1 MKNAIRSLIVALVS
15 VVMASA
21 APAKIRVAASLPDLA
36 SIAASV
42 GGDAV
47 EAFSIAR
54 SGANPH
60 FVEVLPSYMIR
71 VAKAQVYVKSGLG
84 LDQWADA
91 ILDGSRNGSIRV
103 VDASEGVRVLEKP
116 SGKVD
121 ASMGDV
127 HPQGNPHYWLDPE
140 NGIRIAANVR
150 DALKAADPARAARY
164 DAGYEAFRAEAEGR
178 IRALKA
184 RMAPLRG
191 AAIVTYHSSWPYFA
205 DAFGLRIVG
214 RVEPFPGIPPTARHL
229 ADLTGVIKSEKAR
242 ILIQEPYYPGKD
254 ADFLSRSAGIQVFR
268 FTPSCANE
276 AAGEYLKHFDMMADA
291 LLMTVKAVAP

>member
-1 MKNAIRSLIVALVS
+1 MNRFSLLVS
-15 VVMASA
+15 LLASALCAVGVSA
-21 APAKIRVAASLPDLA
+21 APARVRVAASLPDLA

-47 EAFSIAR
+47 EVFSIAR
-54 SGANPH
+54 PGANPH

-71 VAKAQVYVKSGLG
+71 VAKAEVYLKAGLG
-84 LDQWADA
+84 LDPWADA
-91 ILDGSRNGSIRV
+91 IVDGSRNGALRV
-103 VDASEGVRVLEKP
+103 VDASAGVRVLEKP

-121 ASMGDV
+121 ASQGHV
-127 HPQGNPHYWLDPE
+127 HPEGNPHYWLDPE
-140 NGIRIAANVR
+140 NGIRVAATVR

-164 DAGYEAFRAEAEGR
+164 DSGYAAFRAEAEAR
-178 IRALKA
+178 IRALRE

-191 AAIVTYHSSWPYFA
+191 AALVTYHSSWPYFA

-229 ADLTGVIKSEKAR
+229 AELAETIRAEKAA

-254 ADFLSRSAGIQVFR
+254 AEMLARKTGIRVFR
-268 FTPSCANE
+268 FAPSCEGTE
-276 AAGEYLKHFDMMADA
+276 AGAYLRHFETMADA
-291 LLMTVKAVAP
+291 LLKETAR

>member
-1 MKNAIRSLIVALVS
+1 MNRFSLLVS
-15 VVMASA
+15 LLASALCAVGVSA
-21 APAKIRVAASLPDLA
+21 APARVRVAASLPDLA

-47 EAFSIAR
+47 EVFSIAR
-54 SGANPH
+54 PGANPH

-71 VAKAQVYVKSGLG
+71 VAKAEVYLKAGLG
-84 LDQWADA
+84 LDPWADA
-91 ILDGSRNGSIRV
+91 IVDGSRNGALRV
-103 VDASEGVRVLEKP
+103 VDASAGVRVLEKP

-121 ASMGDV
+121 ASQGHV
-127 HPQGNPHYWLDPE
+127 HPEGNPHYWLDPE
-140 NGIRIAANVR
+140 NGIRVAATVR

-164 DAGYEAFRAEAEGR
+164 DSGYAAFRAEAEAR
-178 IRALKA
+178 IRALRE

-191 AAIVTYHSSWPYFA
+191 AALVTYHSSWPYFA

-229 ADLTGVIKSEKAR
+229 AELAEIIRAEKAA

-254 ADFLSRSAGIQVFR
+254 AEMLARKTGIRVFR
-268 FTPSCANE
+268 FAPSCEGTE
-276 AAGEYLKHFDMMADA
+276 AGAYLRHFETMADA
-291 LLMTVKAVAP
+291 LLKETAR

>member
-1 MKNAIRSLIVALVS
+1 MKNAILVS
-15 VVMASA
+15 AATLLAASLVSA

-54 SGANPH
+54 AGANPH

-71 VAKAQVYVKSGLG
+71 VAKAQVYVKVGLG

-91 ILDGSRNGSIRV
+91 IVEGSRNGSIRV
-103 VDASEGVRVLEKP
+103 VDASSGIRVLEKP
-116 SGKVD
+116 TGKVD

-127 HPQGNPHYWLDPE
+127 HPDGNPHYWLDPE
-140 NGIRIAANVR
+140 NGIRVAANIR

-164 DAGYEAFRAEAEGR
+164 DAGYEAFRAESEGR

-191 AAIVTYHSSWPYFA
+191 SAIVTYHSSWPYFA
-205 DAFGLRIVG
+205 DAFGLRVVG

-229 ADLTGVIKSEKAR
+229 ADLTATIKSEKVKV
-242 ILIQEPYYPGKD
+242 LIQEPYYPGKD
-254 ADFLSRSAGIQVFR
+254 ADLLARTTGVRVFR
-268 FTPSCANE
+268 FTPSCAGE
-276 AAGEYLKHFDMMADA
+276 SAGDYLRHFDEMADA
-291 LLMTVKAVAP
+291 LLKEVSP

>member
-1 MKNAIRSLIVALVS
+1 MNRFSLLVS
-15 VVMASA
+15 LLASALCAVGVSA
-21 APAKIRVAASLPDLA
+21 APARVRVAASLPDLA

-47 EAFSIAR
+47 EVFSIAR
-54 SGANPH
+54 PGANPH

-71 VAKAQVYVKSGLG
+71 VAKAEVYLKAGLG
-84 LDQWADA
+84 LDPWADA
-91 ILDGSRNGSIRV
+91 IVDGSRNGALRV
-103 VDASEGVRVLEKP
+103 VDASAGVRVLEKP

-121 ASMGDV
+121 ASQGHV
-127 HPQGNPHYWLDPE
+127 HPEGNPHYWLDPE
-140 NGIRIAANVR
+140 NGIRVAATVR

-164 DAGYEAFRAEAEGR
+164 DSGYAAFRAEAEAR
-178 IRALKA
+178 IRALRE

-191 AAIVTYHSSWPYFA
+191 AALVTYHSSWPYFA

-229 ADLTGVIKSEKAR
+229 AELAETIRAEKAA

-254 ADFLSRSAGIQVFR
+254 AEMLARKTGIRVFR
-268 FTPSCANE
+268 FAPSCEGTE
-276 AAGEYLKHFDMMADA
+276 AGAYLRHFETIADA
-291 LLMTVKAVAP
+291 LLKETAR

>member
-1 MKNAIRSLIVALVS
+1 MKNAILLSAAALLAASL
-15 VVMASA
+15 ASA

-54 SGANPH
+54 AGANPH

-71 VAKAQVYVKSGLG
+71 VAKAQVYLKAGLG

-91 ILDGSRNGSIRV
+91 IVEGSRNGSIRV
-103 VDASEGVRVLEKP
+103 VDASSGVRVLEKP
-116 SGKVD
+116 TGKVD

-127 HPQGNPHYWLDPE
+127 HPDGNPHYWLDPE
-140 NGIRIAANVR
+140 NGVRVAANVR

-229 ADLTGVIKSEKAR
+229 ADLTASIKAEKVKV
-242 ILIQEPYYPGKD
+242 LIQEPYYPGKD
-254 ADFLSRSAGIQVFR
+254 ADLLARNTGVRVFR
-268 FTPSCANE
+268 FTPSCE
-276 AAGEYLKHFDMMADA
+276 GQGAGDYLRHFDEMADA
-291 LLMTVKAVAP
+291 LLKEVSP